1 MKDFLGSD
9 PILAVH
15 LADPKGA
22 KCQGDEETARLE
34 FAAAGVSR
42 ERRVIRRAGAPIS
55 TLARG
60 GWGGWAVAGAKRLR
74 NNGLGVLML
83 ESLLKV
89 SSKRNQGTQVGG
101 RLRGRV
107 EPINGRKRVYGE

>member
-1 MKDFLGSD
+1 MKEFLGSG
-9 PILAVH
+9 PILALH
-15 LADPKGA
+15 FADPKTA
-22 KCQGDEETARLE
+22 QCQGMRKW
-34 FAAAGVSR
+34 
-42 ERRVIRRAGAPIS
+42 
-55 TLARG
+55 RG
-60 GWGGWAVAGAKRLR
+60 LRGWVAAGAKRLR

-107 EPINGRKRVYGE
+107 EPINGRKRVCGERRQFPLDGCSFRWARKTFPTTS

>member
-1 MKDFLGSD
+1 
-9 PILAVH
+9 
-15 LADPKGA
+15 
-22 KCQGDEETARLE
+22 
-34 FAAAGVSR
+34 
-42 ERRVIRRAGAPIS
+42 
-55 TLARG
+55 
-60 GWGGWAVAGAKRLR
+60 
-74 NNGLGVLML
+74 ML